1 MKLKLLGIKYPQ
13 PKSSAESAQVDSAR
27 TPTGAGL
34 CQQFQPQVDSA
45 RTPTGAGLRPQ
56 NQLPEIGRAHV

>member
-1 MKLKLLGIKYPQ
+1 MWFLNPARDLLGIKYPQ

-34 CQQFQPQVDSA
+34 RPQHQLPVSLV
-45 RTPTGAGLRPQ
+45 RTPTGAGLR
-56 NQLPEIGRAHV
+56 L